1 VNTKRHRA
9 RQEARGKSKYRKG
22 AEAQSKAIGNRQEPI
37 VNTEKGQRHEERE

>member
-22 AEAQSKAIGNRQEPI
+22 AEAQSKAIGNRQEAR
-37 VNTEKGQRHEERE
+37 VNTEKGQRHRARQ